1 MTYKSLEMLKW
12 LLEDLE
18 TDEGVCYK
26 TRSSTC
32 VTACPLW
39 YAGAF
44 GVDFVGTVLIVG
56 TKGDEF
62 CDVPEADFLMDHLRE
77 EHKNID

>member
-1 MTYKSLEMLKW
+1 MTDRELILLHD

-32 VTACPLW
+32 ATACPLW

-44 GVDFVGTVLIVG
+44 GDNICPRSQGNT
-56 TKGDEF
+56 
-62 CDVPEADFLMDHLRE
+62 ADPGQAAA
-77 EHKNID
+77 

>member
-1 MTYKSLEMLKW
+1 MTDRELILLHD

-18 TDEGVCYK
+18 TDEGVCFK

-32 VTACPLW
+32 ATACPLW

-44 GVDFVGTVLIVG
+44 GDNICLTSVLGRRVTRMIRD
-56 TKGDEF
+56 KQ
-62 CDVPEADFLMDHLRE
+62 LRE
-77 EHKNID
+77 RGKGGVTHGKD